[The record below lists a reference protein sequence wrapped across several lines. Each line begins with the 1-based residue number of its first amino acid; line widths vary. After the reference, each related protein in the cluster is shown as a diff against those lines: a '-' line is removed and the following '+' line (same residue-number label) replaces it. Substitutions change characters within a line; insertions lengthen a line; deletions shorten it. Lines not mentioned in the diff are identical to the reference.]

1 MSKIFYQSSLP
12 RAGST
17 LLQNIIGQNPE
28 FYVTPTSGLYL
39 LVNNARTFL
48 DKSPEFIAQDE
59 AVMNDCWKSFCKA
72 GMHAFYKPVT
82 DKPYI
87 LDKSRNWQTSVNL
100 LEYIHDEAP
109 KIICMLR
116 DPKDVLASMEK
127 NFNRNLSEKERLL
140 KMVGNSGDTPNKRLS
155 IYSQTSP
162 ILPAMKSLFENVRTG
177 NDSKILFVKFEDL
190 CVNPDLELARIYE
203 YLELSYFQHDFSNIE
218 QITKEDDEIYGIF
231 GDHIIRPKLEPVT
244 SNAEE
249 LFGKDGLEW
258 IYEKYDWFYT
268 RFNYIKE

>member
-1 MSKIFYQSSLP
+1 MYKIFYQSSLP

-28 FYVTPTSGLYL
+28 FYVTPTSGLYS
-39 LVNNARTFL
+39 LVNNTRTFL
-48 DKSPEFIAQDE
+48 DKSPEFKAQDE

-72 GMHAFYKPVT
+72 GMHEFYTPVT
-82 DKPYI
+82 NKPYI

-100 LEYIHDEAP
+100 LEYIHDEVP

-116 DPKDVLASMEK
+116 NPKDILASMEK
-127 NFNRNLSEKERLL
+127 NFNRNPAEKERLL
-140 KMVGNSGDTPNKRLS
+140 KMVANVGDTPNKRLS

-162 ILPAMKSLFENVRTG
+162 ILPAMKSLFENVRVG
-177 NDSKILFVKFEDL
+177 IDSKILFVKFEDL
-190 CVNPDLELARIYE
+190 CVNPNLELARIYQ
-203 YLELSYFQHDFSNIE
+203 YLELPYFQHDFSNIE

-231 GDHIIRPKLEPVT
+231 GDHIIRPKLEPVI
-244 SNAEE
+244 SKAEE
-249 LFGKDGLEW
+249 LFGKGGLEW